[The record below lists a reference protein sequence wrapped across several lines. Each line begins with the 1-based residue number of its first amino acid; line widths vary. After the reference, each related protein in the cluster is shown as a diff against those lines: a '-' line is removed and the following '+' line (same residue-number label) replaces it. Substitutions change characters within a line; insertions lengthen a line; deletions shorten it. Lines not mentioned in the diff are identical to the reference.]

1 MLKVNEF
8 ERDLDRKTTRSRL
21 NDKNANIVYTFDGS
35 DVDLLDNLD
44 IVSKYIKHHLEY
56 QKPRLVELNNYY
68 ESNNFNLAVSQ
79 RRREEHMADNRAAH
93 DYAAY
98 ISDFSNGYFLG
109 NPIQVMSNDNAVAE
123 KIEEIHDYND
133 IDSHNRSLGLDL
145 SIFGRAFEYIVNTS
159 EDKIRLYKSDVKNTF
174 IIYDNSIERNSLIAV
189 RYRKTMSIDEEDNS
203 FIINIVSKYYTYEY
217 RTSIEDDFKLYE
229 NKVPEPHLFDRVT
242 ITEFKNNERS
252 RGDFEK
258 VISLIDLYDN
268 AQTDTANYMTDLND
282 AMLLLKGNV
291 DLNDVKNQKKANV
304 LILEPPLYEDDSG
317 RTTEGNVDGHY
328 IYKQYDVQGT
338 EAYKTR
344 IDNDIHM
351 FTNTPNMKDENFSG
365 TTSGEAMK
373 YKLFGLEQRTKIK
386 EGLFEKALNR
396 RYKLIGTIL
405 KSTNE
410 VKSDSDFSALEFTFN
425 RNLPKSIIEELN
437 TYASVGGRISQ
448 STLMSLMSFIKDPEL
463 EMEKLKD
470 EEIKE
475 SKKQGEVMYDNQIKE
490 ETDVE

>member
-21 NDKNANIVYTFDGS
+21 NDENANIVYTFDGS

-109 NPIQVMSNDNAVAE
+109 NPIQVMSNDNSIAE

-203 FIINIVSKYYTYEY
+203 FIVNIVSKYYTYEY

-317 RTTEGNVDGHY
+317 KTTEGTVDGHY